1 MLICI
6 YNSEL
11 TENIVH
17 MDIKKRYLRFSK
29 ITLYLNIHYIMMII
43 VQNKSL
49 IYNSG
54 RIVRRGW
61 ASLRYEGRGVYEW
74 L

>member
-1 MLICI
+1 MLLCI

-11 TENIVH
+11 IENIMH

-43 VQNKSL
+43 V
-49 IYNSG
+49 
-54 RIVRRGW
+54 
-61 ASLRYEGRGVYEW
+61 
-74 L
+74 